1 MHAQSWS
8 GGCNCSKLRYTL
20 KAEPMVVHCC
30 HCTQCQR
37 MTGSG
42 FVINGVIET
51 SNVEIE
57 TGSLKAFNLP
67 SETGRKLIVY
77 RCAECGTDIHTD
89 YGGRETMIF
98 VRMTTLDDPTRFGP
112 DVHIFTRSKLPWIS
126 LPPQVPAY
134 EAFYPTFEEVW
145 TSEALQRRRALGF

>member
-51 SNVEIE
+51 SNVEIK

-67 SETGRKLIVY
+67 S
-77 RCAECGTDIHTD
+77 
-89 YGGRETMIF
+89 
-98 VRMTTLDDPTRFGP
+98 
-112 DVHIFTRSKLPWIS
+112 
-126 LPPQVPAY
+126 
-134 EAFYPTFEEVW
+134 
-145 TSEALQRRRALGF
+145 

>member
-42 FVINGVIET
+42 FVINGGIET
-51 SNVEIE
+51 SNVEIK

>member
-51 SNVEIE
+51 SNVEIK

-112 DVHIFTRSKLPWIS
+112 DVPIFTRSKLPWIS

-145 TSEALQRRRALGF
+145 TSEAPQRRRALGF